1 MNRLRRRHLYNMTP
15 ALLLLLAA
23 TAVYAQ
29 TAPAPDAAA
38 FDAVSVKPAQPS
50 RGMDGMPN
58 IKATPGMVVV
68 RNQNL
73 RACIAWAYRVTDAQ
87 VTGSDHLDS
96 PRFDIIAKS
105 TGPASEDALRVMM
118 RSMLEDR
125 FKLAFHRQNKEM
137 QTYVLSIGKNG
148 FKAKESRSEGDMAME
163 PNQAAMSVTISRAPI
178 SQLVNMLGQI
188 VRAPILDSTGLTG
201 RYDLTLNIAKYA
213 ADMAER
219 GKEIQLDPLAL
230 IVPILQEELGLKL
243 ESKKVALDLLVIDHL
258 EKSPVEN

>member
-1 MNRLRRRHLYNMTP
+1 MPYVTYTMNR

-23 TAVYAQ
+23 IAAYAQ

-38 FDAVSVKPAQPS
+38 FDAVSVKPAKPA

-68 RNQNL
+68 RNQSI
-73 RACIAWAYRVTDAQ
+73 RGCIAWAYRVMDAQ
-87 VTGSDHLDS
+87 VTGPDTLDS
-96 PRFDIIAKS
+96 QRFDIVAKAA
-105 TGPASEDALRVMM
+105 GPAGEDVTRVMM
-118 RSMLEDR
+118 QAMLKER
-125 FKLAFHRQNKEM
+125 FKLEFHRQNKEM
-137 QTYVLSIGKNG
+137 QSYVLTVGKNG
-148 FKAKESRSEGDMAME
+148 FKPKESKTEGDMAME

-188 VRAPILDSTGLTG
+188 VRAPVVDNTGLTG

-219 GKEIQLDPLAL
+219 GKEMSMDPLAL

-243 ESKKVALDLLVIDHL
+243 ESKKIALDLLVVDHV
-258 EKSPVEN
+258 EKSPIEN

>member
-1 MNRLRRRHLYNMTP
+1 MTP

-23 TAVYAQ
+23 TAAYAQ
-29 TAPAPDAAA
+29 TAPASDAAA
-38 FDAVSVKPAQPS
+38 FDAVSVKPAKPA
-50 RGMDGMPN
+50 RGMDGMPS

-68 RNQNL
+68 RNTNIKGV
-73 RACIAWAYRVTDAQ
+73 IAWAYRVTDAQ
-87 VTGSDHLDS
+87 VTGPDFLDS
-96 PRFDIIAKS
+96 ERFDIIAKA
-105 TGPASEDALRVMM
+105 TGAADESALRLMM
-118 RSMLEDR
+118 QAMLKER
-125 FKLAFHRQNKEM
+125 FKLDFHRQNKEM

-148 FKAKESRSEGDMAME
+148 FKAKESKTEGDMAME

-188 VRAPILDSTGLTG
+188 VRAPIVDTTGLTG

-219 GKEIQLDPLAL
+219 GKEMQMDPLAL

-243 ESKKVALDLLVIDHL
+243 ESKKLPLDLLVIDHV
-258 EKSPVEN
+258 EKSPAEN

>member
-1 MNRLRRRHLYNMTP
+1 MNP

-23 TAVYAQ
+23 IAAYAQ
-29 TAPAPDAAA
+29 TAPASDAAA
-38 FDAVSVKPAQPS
+38 FDAVSVKPAKPA
-50 RGMDGMPN
+50 RGIDGMPA

-68 RNQNL
+68 RNTNIKG
-73 RACIAWAYRVTDAQ
+73 AIAWAYRVTDAQ
-87 VTGSDHLDS
+87 VTGPDFLDS
-96 PRFDIIAKS
+96 QRFDIIAKAA
-105 TGPASEDALRVMM
+105 GPAVEDDLRLMM
-118 RSMLEDR
+118 QAMLKDR
-125 FKLAFHRQNKEM
+125 FKLDFHRQNKEM

-148 FKAKESRSEGDMAME
+148 FKAKESKTEGDMAME

-219 GKEIQLDPLAL
+219 GKEMSMDPLAL

-243 ESKKVALDLLVIDHL
+243 ESRKVALDLLVIDHV
-258 EKSPVEN
+258 EKSPIEN